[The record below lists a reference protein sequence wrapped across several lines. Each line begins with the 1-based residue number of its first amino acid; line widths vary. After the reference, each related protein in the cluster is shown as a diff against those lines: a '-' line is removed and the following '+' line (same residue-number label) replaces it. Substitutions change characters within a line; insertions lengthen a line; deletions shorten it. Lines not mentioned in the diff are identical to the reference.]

1 MIGRP
6 TTLSCAMLARV
17 CEPRAPI
24 RITRT
29 RLADGRA
36 LTYYDDREPYVS
48 GAAIRALNDPRDLP
62 PDRAQPTMRRDVLTG
77 EWVILAPHRMIRPHL
92 PPAARCPL
100 CPSRPGAVT
109 EIPADDYDVVVFDN
123 RFPSL
128 VAAGSPVPR
137 EVDGDPLWPQQ
148 PAIGRCEVVC
158 FTSAH
163 DASFAQLSPRRAAT
177 VIEAWADRT
186 RALSAMSQTRQVFCF
201 ENRGAETGV
210 TLHHPH
216 GQIYAYPFV
225 PPHTERLLTRSA
237 AHRDRTGRDLLS
249 DVLAAELRVGTRVV
263 HRGAAWTAYVPA
275 AARWPVEMHLVPHR
289 AVPDLADLDNPERSE
304 LATLYPA
311 LLRRVDD
318 FFADQGDHGPVPY
331 VAGWHQAP
339 IGPGRE
345 LTRLHL
351 RLFSVRRAAGKVKYL
366 AASESGMGVWLNDTT
381 PERIAGRLREL
392 A

>member
-1 MIGRP
+1 
-6 TTLSCAMLARV
+6 MLARV
-17 CEPRAPI
+17 FEPRVPI

-48 GAAIRALNDPRDLP
+48 GAATRSLHDLRDLP
-62 PDRAQPTMRRDVLTG
+62 PEKAQPTMRRDVLTG
-77 EWVILAPHRMIRPHL
+77 EWVILAPHRMLRTHL

-128 VAAGSPVPR
+128 VATGTPVPAL
-137 EVDGDPLWPQQ
+137 VDGDPLWPQQ

-163 DASFAQLSPRRAAT
+163 GASFAQLTPSRVAT

-186 RALSAMSQTRQVFCF
+186 RALSALGQTRQVFCF
-201 ENRGAETGV
+201 ENRGSETGV

-225 PPHTERLLTRSA
+225 APRTAQLLTRAA
-237 AHRDRTGRDLLS
+237 AHRKSTGRDLLS
-249 DVLAAELRVGTRVV
+249 DVLSAELRVGTRVV

-289 AVPDLADLDNPERSE
+289 AVPDLAGLDDPERAE
-304 LATLYPA
+304 LAAVYPA

-339 IGPGRE
+339 IGPGRD

-351 RLFSVRRAAGKVKYL
+351 QLFSVRRAAGKLKYL
-366 AASESGMGVWLNDTT
+366 AGSESGMGVWLNDTT